1 MRLDR
6 RHALFTLA
14 AAPLLP
20 AAARAQAQST
30 SPGATDPR
38 LTERSMGKA
47 DAPVTVQEF
56 FSLTCGHCA
65 AFQKDVWPQVEAE
78 LIKPGIVRWVWRDFP
93 LDRTA
98 LAAAAVARALPA
110 LRYEGFVNTLLV
122 NQERW
127 AFRQDWADEL
137 AKMAALAG
145 LSRQAFEQLRSD
157 EAYLRA
163 ILAGRQEAEREFNIQ
178 ATPSFAI
185 QSGGRTKMQNG
196 NIPFDRLKALV
207 EEVRRG

>member
-6 RHALFTLA
+6 RHTLLALA

-20 AAARAQAQST
+20 GTARAQT
-30 SPGATDPR
+30 TDPR

-65 AFQKDVWPQVEAE
+65 AFQKDTWPQVEKE
-78 LIKPGIVRWVWRDFP
+78 LVQPGIVRWVWRDFP

-110 LRYEGFVNTLLV
+110 MRYEGFINTLLV

-127 AFRQDWADEL
+127 AFRQDWAEEL

-157 EAYLRA
+157 ESYLRA
-163 ILAGRQEAEREFNIQ
+163 ILAGRQEAEREFSIQ

-196 NIPFDRLKALV
+196 NLPFDRFKALV

>member
-6 RHALFTLA
+6 RHALLATLASWA
-14 AAPLLP
+14 AAPLLATP
-20 AAARAQAQST
+20 ARAQS
-30 SPGATDPR
+30 GASDPR
-38 LTERSMGKA
+38 LGERSLGKA

-56 FSLTCGHCA
+56 FSLTCSHCA
-65 AFQKDVWPQVEAE
+65 AFQKETWPQVEKE
-78 LIKPGIVRWVWRDFP
+78 LVQTGLVRWVWRDFP

-98 LAAAAVARALPA
+98 LAAAAVARALPPA
-110 LRYEGFVNTLLV
+110 RYEGFITTLLV

-145 LSRQAFEQLRSD
+145 LSRQAFEQLRGD
-157 EAYLRA
+157 EAYLRG
-163 ILAGRQEAEREFNIQ
+163 ILAGRMEAEKEFKIE

-196 NIPFDRLKALV
+196 NVAFDRFKALV

>member
-6 RHALFTLA
+6 RHALIAPLLA
-14 AAPLLP
+14 LGAAPLLP
-20 AAARAQAQST
+20 TAARAQ
-30 SPGATDPR
+30 ATDPR

-65 AFQKDVWPQVEAE
+65 AFQKETWPQVEKE
-78 LIKPGIVRWVWRDFP
+78 LVQPGLIRWVWRDFP

-98 LAAAAVARALPA
+98 LAAAAVARALPPM
-110 LRYEGFVNTLLV
+110 RYEGFINTLLV

-127 AFRQDWADEL
+127 AFRQDWAEEL
-137 AKMAALAG
+137 AKMSALAG
-145 LSRQAFEQLRSD
+145 LSRQAFEQLRND
-157 EAYLRA
+157 EGYLRA
-163 ILAGRQEAEREFNIQ
+163 ILAGRMEAEREFNIQ
-178 ATPSFAI
+178 ATPSFAF
-185 QSGGRTKMQNG
+185 QSGGRTRMQSG
-196 NIPFDRLKALV
+196 NVGFDRFKALV

>member
-6 RHALFTLA
+6 RHALLTLA

-20 AAARAQAQST
+20 AAAQAQA
-30 SPGATDPR
+30 PDPR
-38 LTERSMGKA
+38 LAERSMGKA

-65 AFQKDVWPQVEAE
+65 SFQKDTWPKVEKE
-78 LIKPGIVRWVWRDFP
+78 LVEPGIVRWVWRDFP

-110 LRYEGFVNTLLV
+110 MRYEGFINTLLR

-127 AFRQDWADEL
+127 AFRQDWAEEL
-137 AKMAALAG
+137 ARMAALAG
-145 LSRQAFEQLRSD
+145 MSRQTFEQVRGD
-157 EAYLRA
+157 ETYLRA
-163 ILAGRQEAEREFNIQ
+163 ILASRMEAEKEFDIK

-185 QSGGRTKMQNG
+185 QFGDRKRMQSGNL
-196 NIPFDRLKALV
+196 PFDRFKALI
-207 EEVRRG
+207 EEIQQG